1 MSINLQQ
8 SSSQIFMEE
17 PHKNSNKILFLSK
30 IPKASKSPDN
40 LKSSKTKA
48 QFKLTNFHNMQSS
61 QISLNKSNMSVQK
74 IFFNKKNYEQ
84 YMFQK
89 KYLISKTQYNKII
102 SSLSDIEIKLRENN
116 ALIDKYNN
124 DLNNLKQTKKK
135 KQEEIVELLSN
146 KESLEE
152 IYQNKISNFKING
165 QKSITEKNDIINGQN
180 INNENVNENGEEHT
194 NPNTNDSNNSNEENK
209 NAENENDTHKKKE
222 SSTSSSSGSIS
233 TENNNPI
240 DIKLNDIKISNQK
253 KYEEQI
259 NSFTDEILQ
268 KNDNEFSLKLK
279 KKVNLSYQAF
289 FVETNSLE
297 NDAQTSIVN
306 FFLRISEFISTQN
319 VGIISEKT
327 ANLFIRE
334 LMRINSIDEE
344 ISEILKFLNKEYKD
358 NKKDLKEKIKILNEK
373 NDHLNIKKQTYE
385 TKKDELKMFMEENKE
400 KYNMEKNKINNEDD
414 NKIQNVSFIS
424 EGNNNNNNHIMLAG
438 CRSGFKKNSVKIK
451 KINFDSINNSKNK
464 LFFSDNNESNDLNI
478 SKDMAPNSDRQI
490 IDNLNK
496 YLINSLQINSKSK
509 NKEKSIEKGNKKIVL
524 HKNSYKNINRLNVN
538 NLLNNNNEESNPQI
552 NESKINLVNNSEV
565 IGGPQNTINKKRINM
580 KIVYRNSKLNNQGKK
595 TNSVVMHNSSNLQD
609 LLSAQ
614 KKPNTNKI
622 IFLKDNKSNSF
633 KDINE
638 LKSPSKITKTHR
650 HNHIYFQREELKTE
664 LFSRSPDGN
673 NNYRYISKTNGIP
686 YQGKIIPLS
695 KGNLDTKRID
705 ISKID
710 KSNIYST
717 RYDNRLKILT
727 QGIKESFCYFKFY
740 KENHVE
746 YNPIDELLKTPEN
759 LDYVEGYISI
769 DVFLHKFKL
778 IPKIYKNKKI
788 TYEKLVQNLSKEINI
803 TELDSCNDFDYCEYY
818 KDFLGIELKDI
829 IDVVLSKEMKEVI
842 KIYNAY
848 IKYAERQ
855 DKPDLNKFLNTRE
868 IRDIL
873 LEQNDKIKAVSCK
886 YFIFSLKFKK
896 ESAPKIEFIFI
907 NYDQFNLWYNCLQY
921 IIKINNQTPKL
932 INLKTYG
939 SPNKKKI

>member
-1 MSINLQQ
+1 M
-8 SSSQIFMEE
+8 
-17 PHKNSNKILFLSK
+17 
-30 IPKASKSPDN
+30 
-40 LKSSKTKA
+40 
-48 QFKLTNFHNMQSS
+48 
-61 QISLNKSNMSVQK
+61 
-74 IFFNKKNYEQ
+74 
-84 YMFQK
+84 
-89 KYLISKTQYNKII
+89 
-102 SSLSDIEIKLRENN
+102 
-116 ALIDKYNN
+116 
-124 DLNNLKQTKKK
+124 
-135 KQEEIVELLSN
+135 
-146 KESLEE
+146 
-152 IYQNKISNFKING
+152 
-165 QKSITEKNDIINGQN
+165 
-180 INNENVNENGEEHT
+180 
-194 NPNTNDSNNSNEENK
+194 
-209 NAENENDTHKKKE
+209 
-222 SSTSSSSGSIS
+222 
-233 TENNNPI
+233 
-240 DIKLNDIKISNQK
+240 
-253 KYEEQI
+253 
-259 NSFTDEILQ
+259 
-268 KNDNEFSLKLK
+268 
-279 KKVNLSYQAF
+279 
-289 FVETNSLE
+289 
-297 NDAQTSIVN
+297 
-306 FFLRISEFISTQN
+306 
-319 VGIISEKT
+319 
-327 ANLFIRE
+327 
-334 LMRINSIDEE
+334 
-344 ISEILKFLNKEYKD
+344 
-358 NKKDLKEKIKILNEK
+358 
-373 NDHLNIKKQTYE
+373 
-385 TKKDELKMFMEENKE
+385 
-400 KYNMEKNKINNEDD
+400 
-414 NKIQNVSFIS
+414 
-424 EGNNNNNNHIMLAG
+424 
-438 CRSGFKKNSVKIK
+438 
-451 KINFDSINNSKNK
+451 
-464 LFFSDNNESNDLNI
+464 NI

-595 TNSVVMHNSSNLQD
+595 TNSVVMYNSSNLQD

-614 KKPNTNKI
+614 KKPNTSKI

-633 KDINE
+633 KNIND

>member
-8 SSSQIFMEE
+8 SSSQLFMDE
-17 PHKNSNKILFLSK
+17 PCKNTNKLFFLSK
-30 IPKASKSPDN
+30 ITKSSKSPDII
-40 LKSSKTKA
+40 KSSKSKA
-48 QFKLTNFHNMQSS
+48 QFELTNFHNIQSS

-89 KYLISKTQYNKII
+89 NYLISKTQYNKVI
-102 SSLSDIEIKLRENN
+102 SCISDIEIKLKENN
-116 ALIDKYNN
+116 DLIDKYNN

-152 IYQNKISNFKING
+152 IYQNKVSNFKING
-165 QKSITEKNDIINGQN
+165 SIRDKNEIINGQN

-222 SSTSSSSGSIS
+222 SSTSSTTGSLS
-233 TENNNPI
+233 TENNNI
-240 DIKLNDIKISNQK
+240 IEIKLNDIKISNQK

-259 NSFTDEILQ
+259 NSFIDEIIP
-268 KNDNEFSLKLK
+268 KNDDEFSLKLK

-289 FVETNSLE
+289 FAETNSLD
-297 NDAQTSIVN
+297 NDAQISIAN

-319 VGIISEKT
+319 VGIINEKT

-334 LMRINSIDEE
+334 LMKINSIDEE
-344 ISEILKFLNKEYKD
+344 ISEMLKFLNKEYKD

-373 NDHLNIKKQTYE
+373 NDHLIIKKKTYE
-385 TKKDELKMFMEENKE
+385 TKKDDLKMFMEENKE
-400 KYNMEKNKINNEDD
+400 KYNIEKNKINNEDD
-414 NKIQNVSFIS
+414 TKIQNVSFIS
-424 EGNNNNNNHIMLAG
+424 EGNNNNNNHIMLGG

-451 KINFDSINNSKNK
+451 KINFDSLNNSKNK
-464 LFFSDNNESNDLNI
+464 LFCSDNNESNDLNI
-478 SKDMAPNSDRQI
+478 SRDMAPNSDRQI

-496 YLINSLQINSKSK
+496 YLINSLQINSKSR

-524 HKNSYKNINRLNVN
+524 HKNSYKNINGLNVN
-538 NLLNNNNEESNPQI
+538 NLINNNNNEESNPQI
-552 NESKINLVNNSEV
+552 NESKNNLVNNSEAF
-565 IGGPQNTINKKRINM
+565 GELQNTINKKRINM
-580 KIVYRNSKLNNQGKK
+580 KIVYRNSKLNNPGKK
-595 TNSVVMHNSSNLQD
+595 TNSVVMYNSSNLQD

-614 KKPNTNKI
+614 KKPNTSKI
-622 IFLKDNKSNSF
+622 IFLKDSKSNSF
-633 KDINE
+633 KNINV
-638 LKSPSKITKTHR
+638 LKSPPKITKTHR
-650 HNHIYFQREELKTE
+650 HNHIYFQREELKAE

-673 NNYRYISKTNGIP
+673 NNYRYITKTNGIP

-717 RYDNRLKILT
+717 RYDNRLKMLT

-788 TYEKLVQNLSKEINI
+788 TYEQLVQNLSKEINI
-803 TELDSCNDFDYCEYY
+803 IELDSCNDYDYCDYH

-829 IDVVLSKEMKEVI
+829 IDVDLSKEMKEVI

-873 LEQNDKIKAVSCK
+873 LDQNDKIKAVSCK

-896 ESAPKIEFIFI
+896 ESSPKIEFIFI
-907 NYDQFNLWYNCLQY
+907 NYEQFNLWYNCLQY

-939 SPNKKKI
+939 SPIIKKI

>member
-89 KYLISKTQYNKII
+89 NYLISKTQYNKII

-233 TENNNPI
+233 SENNNPI
-240 DIKLNDIKISNQK
+240 EIKLNDIKISNQK

-259 NSFTDEILQ
+259 ISFTDEILQ

-297 NDAQTSIVN
+297 NDAQTSIMN

-424 EGNNNNNNHIMLAG
+424 EGNNNNNNHKMLAG

-595 TNSVVMHNSSNLQD
+595 TNSVVMYNSSNLQD

-614 KKPNTNKI
+614 KKPNTSKI

-633 KDINE
+633 KNIND

-868 IRDIL
+868 IRDIF
-873 LEQNDKIKAVSCK
+873 LEQNDKIKAISCK

>member
-89 KYLISKTQYNKII
+89 NYLISKTQYNKII

-233 TENNNPI
+233 SENNNPI
-240 DIKLNDIKISNQK
+240 EIKLNDIKISNQK

-400 KYNMEKNKINNEDD
+400 KYNIEKNKINNEDD

-424 EGNNNNNNHIMLAG
+424 EGNNNNNHIMLAG

-633 KDINE
+633 KNIND

-868 IRDIL
+868 IRDIF

>member
-89 KYLISKTQYNKII
+89 NYLISKTQYNKII

-233 TENNNPI
+233 SENNDPI
-240 DIKLNDIKISNQK
+240 EIKLNDIKISNQK

-259 NSFTDEILQ
+259 ISFTDEILQ

-297 NDAQTSIVN
+297 NDAQTSIIN

-438 CRSGFKKNSVKIK
+438 CRSGYKKNSVKVK

-538 NLLNNNNEESNPQI
+538 NLLNNSNEESNPQI

-664 LFSRSPDGN
+664 LFSRSPDGS

>member
-89 KYLISKTQYNKII
+89 NYLISKTQYNKII

-233 TENNNPI
+233 SENNNPI
-240 DIKLNDIKISNQK
+240 EIKLNDIKISNQK

-259 NSFTDEILQ
+259 ISFTDEILQ

-297 NDAQTSIVN
+297 NDAQTSIIN

>member
-89 KYLISKTQYNKII
+89 NYLISKTQYNKII

-233 TENNNPI
+233 SENNNPI
-240 DIKLNDIKISNQK
+240 EIKLNDIKISNQK

-259 NSFTDEILQ
+259 ISFTDEILQ

-464 LFFSDNNESNDLNI
+464 LFYSDNNESNDLNI

-595 TNSVVMHNSSNLQD
+595 TNSVVMYNSSNLQD

-614 KKPNTNKI
+614 KKPNTSKI

-633 KDINE
+633 KNIND

>member
-89 KYLISKTQYNKII
+89 NYLISKTQYNKII

-152 IYQNKISNFKING
+152 IYQDKISNFKING

-209 NAENENDTHKKKE
+209 ENDTHKKKE

-233 TENNNPI
+233 SENNNPI
-240 DIKLNDIKISNQK
+240 EIKLNDIKISNQK

-259 NSFTDEILQ
+259 ISFTDEILQ

-319 VGIISEKT
+319 VGIINEKT

-633 KDINE
+633 KNIND

-868 IRDIL
+868 IRDIF
-873 LEQNDKIKAVSCK
+873 LEQNDKIKAISCK

>member
-1 MSINLQQ
+1 
-8 SSSQIFMEE
+8 MEE

-89 KYLISKTQYNKII
+89 NYLISKTQYNKII

-152 IYQNKISNFKING
+152 IYQDKISNFKING

-233 TENNNPI
+233 SENNNPI
-240 DIKLNDIKISNQK
+240 EIKLNDIKISNQK

-259 NSFTDEILQ
+259 ISFTDEILQ

-297 NDAQTSIVN
+297 NDAQTSIMN

-385 TKKDELKMFMEENKE
+385 TKKDDLKMFMEENKE

-524 HKNSYKNINRLNVN
+524 HKNSFKNINRLNVN

-633 KDINE
+633 KNIND

-868 IRDIL
+868 IRDIF
-873 LEQNDKIKAVSCK
+873 LEQNDKIKAISCK